1 MLPLSCIYECFPPP
15 LGVYPV
21 ITAKQSHAEIVVIVS
36 MKPFPHPM
44 VIIMLKWL
52 SNILSKEI
60 FTRKP
65 KIRCHV
71 CFLPATHNLRIISCE
86 FDSVEES
93 EIIITIC
100 SGCNEEIHE
109 RYNS

>member
-1 MLPLSCIYECFPPP
+1 MLTLFPERFPPP
-15 LGVYPV
+15 FRGLSSNNDKNRVTLGDS
-21 ITAKQSHAEIVVIVS
+21 SHCS
-36 MKPFPHPM
+36 MKSFPRPM

-52 SNILSKEI
+52 NNILSKEI

-71 CFLPATHNLRIISCE
+71 CFLPATHNLRIISSE

-93 EIIITIC
+93 EIIITVC
-100 SGCNEEIHE
+100 SGCNDEIYE

>member
-1 MLPLSCIYECFPPP
+1 
-15 LGVYPV
+15 
-21 ITAKQSHAEIVVIVS
+21 
-36 MKPFPHPM
+36 M

-52 SNILSKEI
+52 NNILSKEI
-60 FTRKP
+60 FSRKP

-71 CFLPATHNLRIISCE
+71 CFLTATHNLRIISNE
-86 FDSVEES
+86 FDSHEES

-100 SGCNEEIHE
+100 SGCNEEIYE